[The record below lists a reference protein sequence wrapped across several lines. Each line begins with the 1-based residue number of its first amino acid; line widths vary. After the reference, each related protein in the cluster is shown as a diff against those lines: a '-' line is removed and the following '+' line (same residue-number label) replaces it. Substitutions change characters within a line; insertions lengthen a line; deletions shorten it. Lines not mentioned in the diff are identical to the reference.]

1 MTDEEYM
8 LEAIKEARLGTTESD
23 EVPIGAVMVMDGKI
37 IARAHNLK
45 EAKKCAVYH
54 AEMLALARA
63 ADYIGNWHLE
73 DCTLYVTLEPCPM
86 CVGAMINSRLG
97 KLVYGAYDSKAGAI
111 NSVIHLNNDRRF
123 NHRFDAVGGVLEGD
137 CASMLSEF
145 FKEKRATKKAI
156 KLIDKE

>member
-8 LEAIKEARLGTTESD
+8 LEAIKEARLGTAESD
-23 EVPIGAVMVMDGKI
+23 EVPIGAVMVMDGEI

-54 AEMLALARA
+54 AEMVAITRA
-63 ADYIGNWHLE
+63 AEYIGNWHLE

-97 KLVYGAYDSKAGAI
+97 KLVFGAYDLKAGAVH
-111 NSVIHLNNDRRF
+111 SVIRLNNDRRF
-123 NHRFDAVGGVLEGD
+123 NHRFDAVGGVLEGE
-137 CASMLSEF
+137 CASLLSEF
-145 FKEKRATKKAI
+145 FKNKRTIKKAS

>member
-8 LEAIKEARLGTTESD
+8 LEAIKEARLGTAESD
-23 EVPIGAVMVMDGKI
+23 EVPIGAVMVMNGEI
-37 IARAHNLK
+37 IARAHNIK

-54 AEMLALARA
+54 AEMVAITRA
-63 ADYIGNWHLE
+63 AEYIGNWHLE

-97 KLVYGAYDSKAGAI
+97 KLVFGAYDLKAGAVH
-111 NSVIHLNNDRRF
+111 SVVHLNNDRRF
-123 NHRFDAVGGVLEGD
+123 NHRFDAVGGVLENE
-137 CASMLSEF
+137 CASLLSEF
-145 FKEKRATKKAI
+145 FKEKRTVKKAA

>member
-8 LEAIKEARLGTTESD
+8 LEAIKEARLGTAESD
-23 EVPIGAVMVMDGKI
+23 EVPIGAVMVMDGEI

-54 AEMLALARA
+54 AEMVALARA
-63 ADYIGNWHLE
+63 AESIGNWHLE

-97 KLVYGAYDSKAGAI
+97 KLVFGAYDLKAGAVH
-111 NSVIHLNNDRRF
+111 SVIRLNNDRRF
-123 NHRFDAVGGVLEGD
+123 NHRFDAVGGVLEGE
-137 CASMLSEF
+137 CASLLSEF
-145 FKEKRATKKAI
+145 FKNKRTIKKAS